1 MNTGLLLDITLI
13 PSKLAGLAA
22 VSKAL
27 AVAGLGFL
35 IPFTILEM
43 NVRSLQRKE
52 MPSYSGLMTRV
63 LVACMCLIA
72 YKGLFG
78 FILKLSQIMSF
89 AILSEQQWGSFLSQS
104 LKGSNSTY
112 PTLMIL
118 LKNVASIQGLL
129 LFLTSLLTMIVRE
142 VVVMLQACFLS
153 LLYAFGPL
161 ALACAVNE
169 RTLQVTR
176 GWIVNTFQVAFWS
189 FFLRLAVRVWLTL
202 APMSGSTG
210 AGMADDYIGI
220 LTVNV
225 TFLILILGTPLLTA
239 RLISGENIAAFGEA
253 ALGAVQTVVVARK
266 MGAATSLS
274 REIGAYRK
282 AKADGKG
289 KEPYFQ
295 HPIPATMSRTY
306 EMMFGRKKP
315 AAGEPQRGERA

>member
-1 MNTGLLLDITLI
+1 VNTGLLFDITQI
-13 PSKLAGLAA
+13 PIKLAGLAA
-22 VSKAL
+22 VSKTL

-52 MPSYSGLMTRV
+52 FPSYSGLMTRV
-63 LVACMCLIA
+63 LVASMCLIA

-78 FILKLSQIMSF
+78 FILKLSQVMSF
-89 AILSEQQWGSFLSQS
+89 AILSEQQWGDFLAQS
-104 LKGSNSTY
+104 LKGSDSTY

-153 LLYAFGPL
+153 LLYAFGPR

-169 RTLQVTR
+169 NTFQVTR

-210 AGMADDYIGI
+210 AGMADDYIGV

-239 RLISGENIAAFGEA
+239 RLLSGENIAAFGEA
-253 ALGAVQTVVVARK
+253 AMGAVSTVVVARK
-266 MGAATSLS
+266 LGAATFLS
-274 REIGAYRK
+274 KEINGYRK
-282 AKADGKG
+282 AKAEGKG
-289 KEPYFQ
+289 KQPYFQ

-306 EMMFGRKKP
+306 EMMFGPKKP
-315 AAGEPQRGERA
+315 AAPRGNGA